1 MWASKVVWEMV
12 SCDNISIEMLAS
24 NFFQAMAD
32 LTHLLPQ
39 MDNISNIFSATSS
52 GQNFLQNFVDPVHV
66 FQAIRNVTNN
76 FNIQENVV
84 NIFQATQNVTTTF
97 LEMANLT
104 QIFSGSGNSDNSF
117 ESVISGLSQTLQEQN
132 MTMIIESIGI
142 GANFVLTEGV
152 NFLQG
157 EGNLA
162 DIGALAETVPSIID
176 SVLGNLGNIFPNV
189 FGKKKLPHK
198 WQKQNVQN
206 LQTLWLKIQAAQ

>member
-1 MWASKVVWEMV
+1 MV

-39 MDNISNIFSATSS
+39 MDNISNIFSTTSS
-52 GQNFLQNFVDPVHV
+52 GQNFLQNFLDPVHV

-76 FNIQENVV
+76 FNIEENVV
-84 NIFQATQNVTTTF
+84 NIFQAAQNVTTTF
-97 LEMANLT
+97 LEMTNLT
-104 QIFSGSGNSDNSF
+104 QIISGSGNGANSF
-117 ESVISGLSQTLQEQN
+117 ESVLSGLSQTFQEQN
-132 MTMIIESIGI
+132 ITMIIESIGI

-157 EGNLA
+157 EGNLT
-162 DIGALAETVPSIID
+162 DIGALAETLPSIID

-189 FGKKKLPHK
+189 FGKRKLLY
-198 WQKQNVQN
+198 Q
-206 LQTLWLKIQAAQ
+206 